1 MTLGAAEERPSPYHD
16 RMNGLAVFALIA
28 GGLLVALC
36 VLIYVRD
43 RGRAV
48 DPRRERTHVEGTW
61 GGGDRNP
68 YGGENREGP
77 HPPHGQISGPGSG
90 GGN

>member
-1 MTLGAAEERPSPYHD
+1 
-16 RMNGLAVFALIA
+16 MNGLAVFALIA

-36 VLIYVRD
+36 VVIYVRD

-48 DPRRERTHVEGTW
+48 PRNERTHVEGTW
-61 GGGDRNP
+61 GGGHRNP

-77 HPPHGQISGPGSG
+77 PPSHGQIGDL
-90 GGN
+90 